1 MIYKSISWIAVVLW
15 MAFIFYLSAQVAE
28 QSNNVSTGITEIIIE
43 VVETVVPEKELDIKT
58 VNHFVRKN
66 AHFFTYFMLGILV
79 VNALAASGVKGFKG
93 IAIAFLICVLYAV
106 SDEVHQLYVPGRGC
120 QITDVLID
128 SGGALA
134 GISLFTLLRRIFIRW
149 RHRDMSVGCKI

>member
-1 MIYKSISWIAVVLW
+1 
-15 MAFIFYLSAQVAE
+15 
-28 QSNNVSTGITEIIIE
+28 
-43 VVETVVPEKELDIKT
+43 
-58 VNHFVRKN
+58 
-66 AHFFTYFMLGILV
+66 MLGILV
-79 VNALAASGVKGFKG
+79 VNALTASGVKGFKG
-93 IAIAFLICVLYAV
+93 IVIAFLICVLYAV

-134 GISLFTLLRRIFIRW
+134 GISLFTVLRRIFIRW